1 VGFHGQNP
9 KKMFIPFV
17 YDEIQEFSEGLCGV
31 KVDEKWKFVDKVG
44 KSVPMSI
51 YENVRSFNE
60 GLCGI
65 EKDGK
70 YGFIDKTGK
79 EVIPFIYN
87 EVGDFSQGLVQ
98 VKKKVGNRKS
108 LIPFLSQ

>member
-1 VGFHGQNP
+1 MKYLFIDKTG
-9 KKMFIPFV
+9 KDIIPF
-17 YDEIQEFSEGLCGV
+17 
-31 KVDEKWKFVDKVG
+31 
-44 KSVPMSI
+44 I

-108 LIPFLSQ
+108 PIPFLSQ